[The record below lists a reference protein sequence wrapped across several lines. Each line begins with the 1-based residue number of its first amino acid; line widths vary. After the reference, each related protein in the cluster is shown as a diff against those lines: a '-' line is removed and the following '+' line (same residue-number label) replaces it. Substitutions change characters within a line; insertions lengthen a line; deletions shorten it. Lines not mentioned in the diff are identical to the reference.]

1 MTDERDI
8 VDRVIGTLLAEHP
21 PAELSAEAF
30 LGATFD
36 AGLAWIHF
44 PRGLGGLGLGSGLH
58 EYVYSALIAG
68 GAPDYISATPIGYGM
83 AAPTIASHGTA
94 EQIDRY
100 LRRIFTGEEVWC
112 QLFSEPC
119 AGSDL
124 ASLATRAEP
133 VEGGWLVNGQKV
145 WTTLGHV
152 AKFGLLVT
160 RTDPHAPKHA
170 GLTYFLLDMSTPGV
184 EVRPLRQMSGDAE
197 FNEVYLTDV
206 LVPDSARLGE
216 LGQGWQVAMTTL
228 ANERLVL
235 DATTPRHGG
244 AIDAALRLWAA
255 REDKTSPAARL
266 LRARLLD
273 LWVRDDVAWLTGAR
287 AGDGRDGPKPGPE
300 GSVAKIVRSSINQQI
315 YELCLDLLGAD
326 GLLYDATNMAEPD
339 VTNPKYMFLRTR
351 AQSIEGGTTEILKD
365 VVALRVLGLPPS
377 PRPDKGRPWSEV
389 PRS

>member
-1 MTDERDI
+1 MTDERAI
-8 VDRVIGTLLAEHP
+8 VDRAISALLAEHP
-21 PAELSAEAF
+21 PEELGAVEF
-30 LGATFD
+30 LGAAFD

-44 PRGLGGLGLGSGLH
+44 PPGLGGLGLSSGLH
-58 EYVYSALIAG
+58 EHVYNTLTAA
-68 GAPDYISATPIGYGM
+68 GAPDYISATPIGFGM
-83 AAPTIASHGTA
+83 AGPTIASHGTA
-94 EQIDRY
+94 EQIDRH
-100 LRRIFTGEEVWC
+100 LRPIFTGEEVWC

-133 VEGGWLVNGQKV
+133 TDGGWLVNGQKV

-152 AKFGLLVT
+152 AQFGLLVA

-184 EVRPLRQMSGDAE
+184 DVRPLRQMSGDSE

-206 LVPDSARLGE
+206 LVPDSARVGAVGE
-216 LGQGWQVAMTTL
+216 GWQVAMTTL

-235 DATTPRHGG
+235 DATIPRHGG
-244 AIDAALRLWAA
+244 AIDTAVRLWAD
-255 REDKTSPAARL
+255 REDKSSPAARL
-266 LRARLLD
+266 LRDRLLE
-273 LWVRDDVAWLTGAR
+273 LWVRDDVAWLTGLR
-287 AGDGRDGPKPGPE
+287 AGDMRDQATPGPE
-300 GSVAKIVRSSINQQI
+300 GSVAKIVRSGINQQT
-315 YELCLDLLGAD
+315 YDLCLDILGAE
-326 GLLYDATNMAEPD
+326 GLLYNATDMAEPD

-377 PRPDKGRPWSEV
+377 HRPDKGRPWNEV